1 MARTPSRGVDRAKS
15 GGAPEEDLQLPR
27 LNLGSRT
34 FTNKLVIH
42 TDLKASE
49 YADTWRAGFALGQL
63 LEADLGQRALE
74 GKSVLELG
82 AGCGYTGLVAAQMGA
97 KVVLSDRHPLIRVLT
112 RNVAENRD
120 AVVVQPVVF
129 ELDWTSGSQR
139 HSLAAQHAHFDY
151 ILCSDCMYEEDCIE
165 PLLHTLRDLCSPRR
179 GEEGAGRVTCEGQQ
193 LTTQVLFSLE
203 TRGPQSSEIH
213 AQFFARVSEWFVV
226 KELTLD
232 CSHARALMRGDIRI
246 YRLQSRQRRG

>member
-1 MARTPSRGVDRAKS
+1 MARTPSRAVGRAKS
-15 GGAPEEDLQLPR
+15 GGTPEEDLQLPR

-97 KVVLSDRHPLIRVLT
+97 KVCVRTRARARECVCIRVYI
-112 RNVAENRD
+112 RERVCVCVCVCVCMHMCVCVCVRVFVCVRAFANVN
-120 AVVVQPVVF
+120 
-129 ELDWTSGSQR
+129 QR
-139 HSLAAQHAHFDY
+139 KCVCGCD
-151 ILCSDCMYEEDCIE
+151 
-165 PLLHTLRDLCSPRR
+165 PP
-179 GEEGAGRVTCEGQQ
+179 
-193 LTTQVLFSLE
+193 
-203 TRGPQSSEIH
+203 
-213 AQFFARVSEWFVV
+213 
-226 KELTLD
+226 
-232 CSHARALMRGDIRI
+232 
-246 YRLQSRQRRG
+246 